1 MIKYLHMHT
10 IDMVKSICEEFTDVI
25 LVDHKKNSVI
35 INVKKQWFTAL
46 NTRLKSLRFKL
57 VHKTTIKTGY
67 TCTYVF
73 AGNEVIEK
81 PKRSK
86 KKKD

>member
-1 MIKYLHMHT
+1 MNA

-35 INVKKQWFTAL
+35 INVKKQWYSAL
-46 NTRLKSLRFKL
+46 NTRLLSLRFKL
-57 VHKTTIKTGY
+57 VHKTVIKTGY
-67 TCTYVF
+67 TCTYVL
-73 AGNEVIEK
+73 EDSDIQEK
-81 PKRSK
+81 KPRKGR